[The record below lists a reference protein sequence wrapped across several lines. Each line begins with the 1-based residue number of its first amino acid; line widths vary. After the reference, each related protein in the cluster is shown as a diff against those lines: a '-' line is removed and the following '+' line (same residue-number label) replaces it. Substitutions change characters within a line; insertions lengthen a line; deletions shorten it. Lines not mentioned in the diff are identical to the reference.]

1 MQCKNFVLPWKYMN
15 STINKTFYT
24 CSTESMLLR
33 CDKIPEK
40 AVKLGS
46 FLQFSLH
53 IFIRH
58 DGYIWKINLRILW
71 NYVMNSQVKH
81 GQCDSIIFH
90 RNIFFWRLKV
100 IARPLPCWQQE
111 SLLLI
116 SPGIY
121 LQIYNRTQ
129 YPAVLICKEIK

>member
-1 MQCKNFVLPWKYMN
+1 MN

-58 DGYIWKINLRILW
+58 DGYI
-71 NYVMNSQVKH
+71 
-81 GQCDSIIFH
+81 
-90 RNIFFWRLKV
+90 
-100 IARPLPCWQQE
+100 
-111 SLLLI
+111 
-116 SPGIY
+116 
-121 LQIYNRTQ
+121 
-129 YPAVLICKEIK
+129 